1 MQTFDSGNAVAHTA
15 KTPTPPRTEAVSAL
29 HSELEQRRA
38 EAQTMAEY
46 HAGRGRGVAGGRPCR
61 DVGARLAEVAAA
73 STGQF

>member
-46 HAGRGRGVAGGRPCR
+46 HAGEAGAWQAVVR
-61 DVGARLAEVAAA
+61 AATSA
-73 STGQF
+73 LDSLKSQPVDGQF